1 MKPEED
7 KSVQEVRSV
16 LHQFQEGYA
25 RRDIATLDAFMEL
38 FSSDSGIEII
48 GTGGL
53 EPTKGEWC
61 VGRAAVRKLIDNDWR
76 FWGNL
81 KLDEENARITILGEV
96 AWLSADATVTYEIT
110 AERFYSDAIKEIQAV
125 LERKDIP
132 VKVKLTRI
140 QLEASEMIFET
151 SRGDVYVWPLRCSA
165 VLIKQNDLWCFHQI
179 HFSHP
184 TLRLPDARL
193 PII

>member
-125 LERKDIP
+125 LARKDIP
-132 VKVKLTRI
+132 EKLKLTRI

-151 SRGDVYVWPLRCSA
+151 SRGDVYIWPLRYSA

>member
-16 LHQFQEGYA
+16 LHQFQEGYV

-125 LERKDIP
+125 LARKDIP
-132 VKVKLTRI
+132 EKLKLTRI